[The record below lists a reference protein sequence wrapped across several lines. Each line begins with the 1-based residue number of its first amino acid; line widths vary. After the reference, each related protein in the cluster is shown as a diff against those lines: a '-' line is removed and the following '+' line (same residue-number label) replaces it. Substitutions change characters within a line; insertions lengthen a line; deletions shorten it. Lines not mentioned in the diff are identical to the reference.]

1 MSKKSAGG
9 EDSRDEERLDALISA
24 ALSMEGEGDMSDSDN
39 EGPPAVAAITG
50 TVASAGVNTGSVRQ
64 AITDHIMG
72 NVRRAGSLYNQ
83 MLSSDRLRTLGGDA
97 QIASEVILSD
107 TSAFMERLREMG
119 SAGRG
124 AMQAVSS
131 IATTTRSAV
140 ARNATVVARKA
151 TVVASNI
158 YDVFLKAGGATY
170 NTISAAVGKQSEDEI
185 ILAHELVM
193 FMLIE
198 AYIMTNTQTFS
209 LQDATVEA
217 TQNALTDILNPTN
230 EETESIRNQLVVH
243 MKVAFDTFFL
253 FKMGRSA
260 IHGVYSPD
268 VPEIQSAN
276 RSVRAAYVPRN
287 NNDLEERLRREEA
300 AENARR
306 ILNNPHEMR
315 MYLSSIIGTFTT
327 GRAPEPDH
335 TRYFGAPMSPLEFV
349 QSVTGEGGELDIDM
363 DHQLI
368 RLTQKAEHYR
378 NNIDINTKTGNTVIA
393 NQRRLEN
400 IKEDVVG
407 QIESARSS
415 MLSVLGAPAI
425 HEAMGIDQA
434 DTAGLKDE
442 VNRIIV
448 EAKEIFARKTNA
460 LAQALAD
467 DLEAIKSYIIN
478 ASKKKRTGE
487 RRGDDEEKEGGGRRA
502 TRKTRRRRTRTT
514 RKTRK
519 ARRSSAAASTSRK
532 TRKSRK
538 SRKSRKVKKNRKT
551 RRGRKTHSR

>member
-9 EDSRDEERLDALISA
+9 EDGTGDAERLDALISA
-24 ALSMEGEGDMSDSDN
+24 ARSMEEAPPAAAALSMEED
-39 EGPPAVAAITG
+39 PPAVAAITG
-50 TVASAGVNTGSVRQ
+50 TVASAGVNTGSIRK

-72 NVRRAGSLYNQ
+72 KITEAGSLYKQ
-83 MLSSDRLRTLGGDA
+83 MLSSDRFRTLGGDA

-119 SAGRG
+119 NTGRG

-131 IATTTRSAV
+131 FATNTRSAI
-140 ARNATVVARKA
+140 ARNTTIVARKA

-198 AYIMTNTQTFS
+198 AYIMTNTETFS

-217 TQNALTDILNPTN
+217 TQNALTAILDPTN
-230 EETESIRNQLVVH
+230 EATASIRNQLIVH

-260 IHGVYSPD
+260 IHGVYSPN
-268 VPEIQSAN
+268 VSEIQSAN
-276 RSVRAAYVPRN
+276 RSVKASFLPRDN
-287 NNDLEERLRREEA
+287 TDLDEIQRREEA

-306 ILNNPHEMR
+306 ILGNAHEMR

-327 GRAPEPDH
+327 GIAPEPDH
-335 TRYFGAPMSPLEFV
+335 TRYFGAPMSPSEFV
-349 QSVTGEGGELDIDM
+349 ESVTGEGGELDIDM
-363 DHQLI
+363 DHQLA
-368 RLTQKAEHYR
+368 RLNKHVEYYR
-378 NNIDINTKTGNTVIA
+378 NNVNIDTKTGDTVIVD
-393 NQRRLEN
+393 QRRLEN
-400 IKEDVVG
+400 IKEEVVG

-425 HEAMGIDQA
+425 YEAMGIREV
-434 DTAGLKDE
+434 DTARLKAD
-442 VNRIIV
+442 VNRIID
-448 EAKEIFARKTNA
+448 EAKEIFARKTDA
-460 LAQALAD
+460 LAHALAN
-467 DLEAIKSYIIN
+467 DLEEIRSHISN

-487 RRGDDEEKEGGGRRA
+487 RDNDEGKEGGGRRA

-538 SRKSRKVKKNRKT
+538 SRKVRKNRKT

>member
-1 MSKKSAGG
+1 MYTKSAGG
-9 EDSRDEERLDALISA
+9 EDSRNAERLDALISA
-24 ALSMEGEGDMSDSDN
+24 ALSMEGEGDISDSDN

-50 TVASAGVNTGSVRQ
+50 TVASAGVNTGSIRQ

-72 NVRRAGSLYNQ
+72 KVTEANSLYKQ

-131 IATTTRSAV
+131 LATTTRSAIARNTAIV
-140 ARNATVVARKA
+140 ARNATVA
-151 TVVASNI
+151 ASNI

-217 TQNALTDILNPTN
+217 TQNALTAILDPTN

-268 VPEIQSAN
+268 VPEIQSAD

-287 NNDLEERLRREEA
+287 NKDLEERQRREEA
-300 AENARR
+300 VGNARR
-306 ILNNPHEMR
+306 ILSNPHEMR
-315 MYLSSIIGTFTT
+315 MYLSSIIATFTT

-335 TRYFGAPMSPLEFV
+335 TRYFGAPMSPVEFV

-425 HEAMGIDQA
+425 YEAMGIREA
-434 DTAGLKDE
+434 DTADLKAA
-442 VNRIIV
+442 VNRIID
-448 EAKEIFARKTNA
+448 EAKETFDGKTDA
-460 LAQALAD
+460 LAHALAN
-467 DLEAIKSYIIN
+467 DLEEIRSYIKN
-478 ASKKKRTGE
+478 RMMKKRTSEG
-487 RRGDDEEKEGGGRRA
+487 RDDDEGKEGGGRRA

-538 SRKSRKVKKNRKT
+538 SRKVRKNRKT

>member
-9 EDSRDEERLDALISA
+9 EDSRNAERLDALISA

-50 TVASAGVNTGSVRQ
+50 TVASAGVNTGSIRK

-72 NVRRAGSLYNQ
+72 KVTEAGSLYKQ

-119 SAGRG
+119 NAGRG

-131 IATTTRSAV
+131 FATTTRSAIARNTAIV
-140 ARNATVVARKA
+140 ARNATVA
-151 TVVASNI
+151 ASNI
-158 YDVFLKAGGATY
+158 YDVFLKAGDATY
-170 NTISAAVGKQSEDEI
+170 TTISAAVGKQSEDEI

-198 AYIMTNTQTFS
+198 AYIMTNTETFS

-217 TQNALTDILNPTN
+217 TQNALTAILDPTN
-230 EETESIRNQLVVH
+230 EETASIRNQLVVH

-260 IHGVYSPD
+260 IHGVYSPN
-268 VPEIQSAN
+268 VPEIQSAD
-276 RSVRAAYVPRN
+276 RSVRAAYVPRDN
-287 NNDLEERLRREEA
+287 TDLEERQRREEA

-306 ILNNPHEMR
+306 ILGNPHEMR

-327 GRAPEPDH
+327 GKAPEPDH

-363 DHQLI
+363 DHQLA
-368 RLTQKAEHYR
+368 RLNKHVEYYR
-378 NNIDINTKTGNTVIA
+378 NNVNINTKTGNTVIA
-393 NQRRLEN
+393 DQRRLEN

-425 HEAMGIDQA
+425 YEAMGIREA
-434 DTAGLKDE
+434 DTAGLKTE
-442 VNRIIV
+442 VNRIID
-448 EAKEIFARKTNA
+448 EAKETFDGKTDA
-460 LAQALAD
+460 LAQALDD
-467 DLEAIKSYIIN
+467 DLEAIRSYISN

-487 RRGDDEEKEGGGRRA
+487 MREDNERKEGGGRRA
-502 TRKTRRRRTRTT
+502 TRKTRRRRTRTN

-538 SRKSRKVKKNRKT
+538 SRKVRKNRKT

>member
-9 EDSRDEERLDALISA
+9 EDSRDAERLDALISA
-24 ALSMEGEGDMSDSDN
+24 ALSIEED
-39 EGPPAVAAITG
+39 PPAVAAITG

-72 NVRRAGSLYNQ
+72 NVARADSLYNQ
-83 MLSSDRLRTLGGDA
+83 MLSSDRFRTLGGDA

-119 SAGRG
+119 NTGRG

-131 IATTTRSAV
+131 FATTTRSAM
-140 ARNATVVARKA
+140 ARKA

-198 AYIMTNTQTFS
+198 AYIMTNTETFS

-217 TQNALTDILNPTN
+217 TQNALTAILDPTN
-230 EETESIRNQLVVH
+230 EATASIRNQLIVH

-260 IHGVYSPD
+260 IHGVYSPN

-276 RSVRAAYVPRN
+276 RSDKAVFLPRS
-287 NNDLEERLRREEA
+287 NNDLEEKKRREEA

-306 ILNNPHEMR
+306 ILGNAHEMR

-327 GRAPEPDH
+327 GIAPEPDH
-335 TRYFGAPMSPLEFV
+335 TRYFGAPMSPSEFV

-363 DHQLI
+363 DHQLA
-368 RLTQKAEHYR
+368 RLNKHVEYYR
-378 NNIDINTKTGNTVIA
+378 NNIDINTKTGDTVIV

-400 IKEDVVG
+400 IKEEVVG

-425 HEAMGIDQA
+425 YEAMGIREV
-434 DTAGLKDE
+434 DTAGLKAD
-442 VNRIIV
+442 VNRIID
-448 EAKEIFARKTNA
+448 EAKEIFDGKTDA
-460 LAQALAD
+460 LAHVLAN
-467 DLEAIKSYIIN
+467 DLEEIRSHIKN
-478 ASKKKRTGE
+478 RMMKKRTSE
-487 RRGDDEEKEGGGRRA
+487 RRDDDEGKEGGGRRA

-538 SRKSRKVKKNRKT
+538 SRKVRKNRKT